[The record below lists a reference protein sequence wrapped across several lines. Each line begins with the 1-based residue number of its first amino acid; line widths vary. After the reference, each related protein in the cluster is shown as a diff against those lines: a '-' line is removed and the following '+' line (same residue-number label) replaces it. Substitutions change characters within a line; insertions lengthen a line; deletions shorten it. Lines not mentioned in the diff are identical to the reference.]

1 MFLIFKNRYQKN
13 LKRLSDES
21 LIRSFAKSRDNK
33 YLSEI
38 FNRYIHLIFGVCMK
52 YLKNEEEAKDAVMQ
66 IFEKLITSIEKQEI
80 ENFKSWIY
88 TVSKNHCLMK
98 LRKEKAI
105 AKNEER
111 FKKYI
116 SAEIMELADEIH
128 LNNDADGEDIF
139 EKLNMAVKNLKNEQR
154 VCIEMLYLQN
164 KSYGDV
170 AEVTGL
176 TMKQVKSHIQ
186 NGKRN
191 LKIYLEKRQS
201 K

>member
-191 LKIYLEKRQS
+191 LKIYLEKRQR

>member
-1 MFLIFKNRYQKN
+1 
-13 LKRLSDES
+13 
-21 LIRSFAKSRDNK
+21 
-33 YLSEI
+33 
-38 FNRYIHLIFGVCMK
+38 
-52 YLKNEEEAKDAVMQ
+52 
-66 IFEKLITSIEKQEI
+66 
-80 ENFKSWIY
+80 
-88 TVSKNHCLMK
+88 MK

>member
-38 FNRYIHLIFGVCMK
+38 FNRYMHLIFGVCMK

>member
-38 FNRYIHLIFGVCMK
+38 FNRYMHLIFGVCMK

-191 LKIYLEKRQS
+191 LKIYLEKRQR

>member
-1 MFLIFKNRYQKN
+1 MFLIFKNRHQKD
-13 LKRLSDES
+13 LKQLSDES

-33 YLSEI
+33 YISEI
-38 FNRYIHLIFGVCMK
+38 FSRYTHLVFGVCMK

-66 IFEKLITSIEKQEI
+66 IFEKLITDIEEQEI
-80 ENFKSWIY
+80 KSFKSWIY

-98 LRKEKAI
+98 LRKEKTI
-105 AKNEER
+105 AKNEEGFR
-111 FKKYI
+111 KII
-116 SAEIMELADEIH
+116 STEIMELTREIH
-128 LNNDADGEDIF
+128 LNNEVNGEDIF
-139 EKLNMAVKNLKNEQR
+139 EKLDMAIKKLNDKQR

-170 AEVTGL
+170 AGATGF

-191 LKIYLEKRQS
+191 LKIYLEKRLS

>member
-1 MFLIFKNRYQKN
+1 MFLIFKNRHQKD

-38 FNRYIHLIFGVCMK
+38 FTRYSHLVFGVCMK

-105 AKNEER
+105 AKNENG
-111 FKKYI
+111 FKKII
-116 SAEIMELADEIH
+116 SSEIMELTGEIH
-128 LNNDADGEDIF
+128 LNNDTDGEDIF
-139 EKLNMAVKNLKNEQR
+139 EKLNMAIKNLNDEQQ

-164 KSYGDV
+164 KTYRDV
-170 AEVTGL
+170 AEVTGF
-176 TMKQVKSHIQ
+176 TMKEVKSHIQ